1 MVYDKVTAMIA
12 SQMKVDQDSIGRDTT
27 LLEQLHADSADVMML
42 IMDLEQEFDV
52 MVEDDALMSIKTV
65 GDIVDYLEARVK

>member
-52 MVEDDALMSIKTV
+52 MVEDDVLMSIKTV